1 MLLNTQVFPSNCKC
15 LPRQYKTFIVVYT
28 NCMCFQSSVYCIEKS
43 VLFLLLTTR
52 KKFKKIKT
60 FGIILKLRKTEPI
73 CIDILALHKFGC
85 TP

>member
-1 MLLNTQVFPSNCKC
+1 
-15 LPRQYKTFIVVYT
+15 
-28 NCMCFQSSVYCIEKS
+28 MCFQSSVYCTEKS

-52 KKFKKIKT
+52 KNSKKLKL
-60 FGIILKLRKTEPI
+60 FGIILKLSKTEPS